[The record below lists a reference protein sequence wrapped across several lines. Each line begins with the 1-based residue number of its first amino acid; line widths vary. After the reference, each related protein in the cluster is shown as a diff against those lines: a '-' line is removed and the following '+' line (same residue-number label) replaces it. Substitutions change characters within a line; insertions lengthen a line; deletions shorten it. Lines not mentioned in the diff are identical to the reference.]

1 MADINYAN
9 IQQMMHQLVAR
20 GVLILSHAGSPTSGT
35 SGTYVGVAGPGSYLM
50 DYTNKVMYVNTN
62 TMASPTWSQ
71 VYPVVAGGITAATIT
86 RTQLSAPAGAQ
97 AVQTSEKTVTTT
109 GTVDAYIIVPQTGTL
124 ADADF
129 SCIDALVAS
138 DTNYVTFSITNLG
151 QAGAGSNV
159 MLAATDVNTTKTTG
173 GSALGANTKRA
184 LTVNST
190 AASLAV
196 VKGDR
201 LRCRAIV
208 SGTLGNTLT
217 SSLWM
222 PRFSGTT

>member
-71 VYPVVAGGITAATIT
+71 VYPAVAGGITAGTIT
-86 RTQLSAPAGAQ
+86 RTQMSVPAGSQ
-97 AVQTSEKTVTTT
+97 GGQTTEKTVTTT
-109 GTVDAYIIVPQTGTL
+109 GTVDAYVIVPQAGTFSGV
-124 ADADF
+124 DF
-129 SCIDALVAS
+129 SCIDALTAS
-138 DTNYVTFSITNLG
+138 DTNFVTFSIANLG
-151 QAGAGSNV
+151 QAGSGTTAL
-159 MLAATDVNTTKTTG
+159 LATSSANTTKVTG
-173 GSALGANTKRA
+173 GSALVANGKFS
-184 LTVNST
+184 LTITST
-190 AASLAV
+190 TADLV
-196 VKGDR
+196 VAKGDR

-217 SSLWM
+217 SSLWL
-222 PRFSGTT
+222 PRFGGTT